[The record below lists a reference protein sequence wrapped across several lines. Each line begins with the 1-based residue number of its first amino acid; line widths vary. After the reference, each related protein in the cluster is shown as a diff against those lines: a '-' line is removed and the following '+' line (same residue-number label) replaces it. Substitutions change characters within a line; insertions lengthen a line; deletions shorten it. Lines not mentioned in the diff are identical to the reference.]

1 MSDKLFEKPVQF
13 PQDMHSI
20 LSMNINYEK
29 LESVI
34 KFILTMLEKHEQGL
48 RIVFGKSEEGTNEV
62 LNFQSLKDTFDLKIT
77 NIEKNVTKNRQ
88 KIEEIK
94 SDLESRGDTVE
105 TLKYVLT
112 TIDEHN
118 SAILRSEKMYNDFII
133 GKEKLESDIQNF
145 EKSLKAFNEN
155 NDSEEVPDKTQEN
168 YSGKGL
174 EKNLNKSFENVK
186 EYSGNYRG
194 KKYKIS
200 NQKLLDDSG
209 HIYSQ
214 NQKNLETQFI
224 PLRKPKEPNFN
235 SKAFRKPE
243 NLEKEEEEE
252 EEEKGKEENVLASSS
267 DKSFR
272 NTPVFN
278 KSPIPQERIKS
289 EKLAPLL
296 PQSTQL
302 AEIQSRLDALEK
314 LTSKPI
320 DPEIKLRIGKL
331 ESMYKL
337 IEGIVDACE
346 PLSIKNKD
354 QILHLVR
361 NLKDLESEM
370 TSKLNTED
378 FDSIRN
384 LVITLA
390 SGSSKHD
397 FTTIIP
403 TQEVNK
409 IRLLDKRIGELEKNF
424 SDIVKV
430 YPENIEELIL
440 KLRRIEQKL
449 ELKVSEHQLEP
460 MYKTFED
467 LTEKINAF
475 KLTEKPQAE
484 QRKNTVK
491 PIDNLVLNSIN
502 KRISAYEDQIK
513 SLNAPTGIDLSQ
525 LWEEIKKN
533 WQGLQGVKILV
544 DDIKKQ
550 ELAKRTELSTKLEIT
565 EKEIL
570 KKLEESYKRAVS
582 EVTERCSVLYAS
594 RKDLKKITRELES
607 SVKIEMN
614 RSRPEGD
621 DAMIAKKPLGGW
633 SCASCEKKLERLAGR
648 VPSHSPWKK
657 MPLRDVSERMLKA
670 GLGYSKMLTSLQVE
684 TLRTKNE
691 AEDSLLYTSRHS
703 DRSLTPHL

>member
-235 SKAFRKPE
+235 
-243 NLEKEEEEE
+243 
-252 EEEKGKEENVLASSS
+252 
-267 DKSFR
+267 
-272 NTPVFN
+272 
-278 KSPIPQERIKS
+278 
-289 EKLAPLL
+289 
-296 PQSTQL
+296 
-302 AEIQSRLDALEK
+302 
-314 LTSKPI
+314 
-320 DPEIKLRIGKL
+320 
-331 ESMYKL
+331 
-337 IEGIVDACE
+337 
-346 PLSIKNKD
+346 
-354 QILHLVR
+354 
-361 NLKDLESEM
+361 
-370 TSKLNTED
+370 
-378 FDSIRN
+378 
-384 LVITLA
+384 
-390 SGSSKHD
+390 
-397 FTTIIP
+397 
-403 TQEVNK
+403 
-409 IRLLDKRIGELEKNF
+409 
-424 SDIVKV
+424 
-430 YPENIEELIL
+430 
-440 KLRRIEQKL
+440 
-449 ELKVSEHQLEP
+449 
-460 MYKTFED
+460 
-467 LTEKINAF
+467 
-475 KLTEKPQAE
+475 
-484 QRKNTVK
+484 
-491 PIDNLVLNSIN
+491 
-502 KRISAYEDQIK
+502 
-513 SLNAPTGIDLSQ
+513 
-525 LWEEIKKN
+525 
-533 WQGLQGVKILV
+533 
-544 DDIKKQ
+544 
-550 ELAKRTELSTKLEIT
+550 
-565 EKEIL
+565 
-570 KKLEESYKRAVS
+570 
-582 EVTERCSVLYAS
+582 
-594 RKDLKKITRELES
+594 
-607 SVKIEMN
+607 
-614 RSRPEGD
+614 
-621 DAMIAKKPLGGW
+621 
-633 SCASCEKKLERLAGR
+633 
-648 VPSHSPWKK
+648 
-657 MPLRDVSERMLKA
+657 
-670 GLGYSKMLTSLQVE
+670 
-684 TLRTKNE
+684 
-691 AEDSLLYTSRHS
+691 
-703 DRSLTPHL
+703 